1 MNAKT
6 AHLSRAFRI
15 VFSRPKYSLLAIF
28 LAMALFLGVNFLVNW
43 RLLSG
48 FVLGNFPLSN
58 KITVLSGLAQG
69 SLLNNTTETF
79 FSFAVVSLLI
89 GVNVSLFAYRIRHS
103 GLDKKAGASGILGGF
118 FGLFAAGCTACTL
131 SLVAFFGFAG
141 LFALLPFRGFEV
153 WALGIAVLMLSIYWN
168 SKSICGVC

>member
-1 MNAKT
+1 M
-6 AHLSRAFRI
+6 
-15 VFSRPKYSLLAIF
+15 PKYSALALV
-28 LAMALFLGVNFLVNW
+28 LAAMIFLGVNFLVNW

-58 KITVLSGLAQG
+58 KITVLSGLAHG
-69 SLLNNTTETF
+69 SLLNNTAETF
-79 FSFAVVSLLI
+79 ASFSIASLLV

-103 GLDKKAGASGILGGF
+103 GLDGKAGASGVLGGF

-153 WALGIAVLMLSIYWN
+153 WALGIAVLVLSIYWN